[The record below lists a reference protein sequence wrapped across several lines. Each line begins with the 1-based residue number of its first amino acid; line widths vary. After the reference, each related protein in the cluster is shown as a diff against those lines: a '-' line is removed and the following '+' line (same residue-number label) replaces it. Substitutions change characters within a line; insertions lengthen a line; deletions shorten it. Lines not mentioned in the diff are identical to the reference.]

1 MNILPLLFLVRLEA
15 LNESDFSFELSSRAE
30 SRDLRFAYCGMIL
43 LQPVNDRRYIPRAET
58 VINIHDRDV

>member
-1 MNILPLLFLVRLEA
+1 MRILPLLFLVRLEA

-30 SRDLRFAYCGMIL
+30 SRDLRLVRSGTIL
-43 LQPVNDRRYIPRAET
+43 LQPINDRRYIPRAEA